1 MKQRRFFGKTV
12 LACTFILAMIGWGVG
27 FYGPPV
33 YMQAVMERTGWPIAQ
48 VSTAVTLHFLSGTVV
63 IANLPR
69 LYARFGIPAITLLG
83 SIVLGIG
90 VNTWAQANQLWVL
103 YAGAVCSGFGWVTL
117 GATAVNTLIAP
128 WYVKERPKAL
138 GKAYNGASMGGV
150 IFSPLWVLLIERF
163 GFAMAALVISVI
175 AVLLIG
181 AFALLV
187 FNKSPQSLGQ
197 HPDNAG
203 QPDPVSISP
212 SATPWTAMQTLKST
226 SFRSL
231 ATGMSLGL
239 FAQIGLI
246 AHLYSI
252 LAGRIGAHDAALAM
266 GLATASAMGG
276 RYVAARLMT
285 QGANRRH
292 LACLGYAIQ
301 LLGTLMLL
309 GLAFHPSVAWIAV
322 VLIGSGIGN
331 ATSLPPLIAQVEF
344 SREHTAR
351 VIALM
356 VAISQATYAFA
367 PAFFGLV
374 RAGFSDPDHAVA
386 AVVTGAVV
394 VQVLA
399 ILAFYRR
406 GAVRLLKGSVAV
418 SASSPRHNSDAA

>member
-1 MKQRRFFGKTV
+1 MTHTRFYGKTV
-12 LACTFILAMIGWGVG
+12 LACTFILAIIGWGIG
-27 FYGPPV
+27 FYGPPI

-48 VSTAVTLHFLSGTVV
+48 VSAAVTLHFLSGTLV

-90 VNTWAQANQLWVL
+90 VNIWAHANQLWVL
-103 YAGAVCSGFGWVTL
+103 YTGALCSGIGWVTL
-117 GATAVNTLIAP
+117 GAAAVNTLIAP

-138 GKAYNGASMGGV
+138 GKAYNGASLGGV

-163 GFAMAALVISVI
+163 GFAMAALAISIV

-181 AFALLV
+181 AFAFLV

-197 HPDNAG
+197 HPDNAD
-203 QPDPVSISP
+203 QPEPVPISA
-212 SATPWTAMQTLKST
+212 SATPWTAMQTLRSA
-226 SFRSL
+226 SFRTL
-231 ATGMSLGL
+231 AAGMSLGL

-252 LAGRIGAHDAALAM
+252 LVGRMGAHEASFAM

-276 RYVAARLMT
+276 RYVAARLMI
-285 QGANRRH
+285 QGMNRRQ
-292 LACLGYAIQ
+292 LACLGYVIQ
-301 LLGTLMLL
+301 MLGTLMLL
-309 GLAFHPSVAWIAV
+309 GLDLHPTVAWIAV

-331 ATSLPPLIAQVEF
+331 ATSLPPLIAQTEF
-344 SREHTAR
+344 SREQTAR

-367 PAFFGLV
+367 PAFFGLL
-374 RAGFSDPDHAVA
+374 RSLFTDPNHAIV
-386 AVVTGAVV
+386 AVVTTAVV
-394 VQVLA
+394 VQGLA
-399 ILAFYRR
+399 IWSFFR
-406 GAVRLLKGSVAV
+406 GV
-418 SASSPRHNSDAA
+418 SARCFKKTAF

>member
-1 MKQRRFFGKTV
+1 MTHTRFFGKTV
-12 LACTFILAMIGWGVG
+12 LTCTFILAIIGWGVG
-27 FYGPPV
+27 FYGPPI

-48 VSTAVTLHFLSGTVV
+48 VSTAVTLHFLSGTIV

-90 VNTWAQANQLWVL
+90 VNIWAQADQLWVL
-103 YAGAVCSGFGWVTL
+103 YAGAVCSGIGWVTL
-117 GATAVNTLIAP
+117 GAAAVNTLIAP
-128 WYVKERPKAL
+128 WYVKDRPKAL
-138 GKAYNGASMGGV
+138 GKAYNGASLGGV

-181 AFALLV
+181 ALAFLV
-187 FNKSPQSLGQ
+187 FSKSPQSLGQ
-197 HPDNAG
+197 HPDNAD
-203 QPDPVSISP
+203 QPEPLPISA
-212 SATPWTAMQTLKST
+212 SATPWSTMQTLRSAR
-226 SFRSL
+226 FRSL
-231 ATGMSLGL
+231 AAGMSLGL

-252 LAGRIGAHDAALAM
+252 LVGRMGAHDASFAM

-276 RYVAARLMT
+276 RYVAARLMI
-285 QGANRRH
+285 QGMNRRQ

-301 LLGTLMLL
+301 VLGTLMLL
-309 GLAFHPSVAWIAV
+309 GLDLHPTVAWIAV
-322 VLIGSGIGN
+322 ALIGSGIGN
-331 ATSLPPLIAQVEF
+331 ATSLPPLIAQAEF
-344 SREHTAR
+344 SREQTAR

-367 PAFFGLV
+367 PAFFGLL
-374 RAGFSDPDHAVA
+374 RSAFTDQNHAIG

-399 ILAFYRR
+399 ILSFYR
-406 GAVRLLKGSVAV
+406 GV
-418 SASSPRHNSDAA
+418 SARPFKKTAY

>member
-1 MKQRRFFGKTV
+1 MTHTRFFGKTV
-12 LACTFILAMIGWGVG
+12 LTCTFILAMIGWGVG
-27 FYGPPV
+27 FYGPPI

-48 VSTAVTLHFLSGTVV
+48 VSTAVTLHFLSGTIV

-90 VNTWAQANQLWVL
+90 VNIWAQADQLWVL
-103 YAGAVCSGFGWVTL
+103 YAGAVCSGIGWVTL
-117 GATAVNTLIAP
+117 GAAAVNTLIAP
-128 WYVKERPKAL
+128 WYVKDRPKAL
-138 GKAYNGASMGGV
+138 GKAYNGASLGGV

-181 AFALLV
+181 ALAFLV
-187 FNKSPQSLGQ
+187 FSKSPQSLGQ
-197 HPDNAG
+197 HPDNAD
-203 QPDPVSISP
+203 QPEPLPISA
-212 SATPWTAMQTLKST
+212 SATPWSTMQTLRSAR
-226 SFRSL
+226 FRSL
-231 ATGMSLGL
+231 AAGMSLGL

-252 LAGRIGAHDAALAM
+252 LVGRMGAHDASFAM

-276 RYVAARLMT
+276 RYVAARLMI
-285 QGANRRH
+285 QGMNRRQ

-301 LLGTLMLL
+301 VLGTLMLL
-309 GLAFHPSVAWIAV
+309 GLDLHPTVAWIAV
-322 VLIGSGIGN
+322 ALIGSGIGN
-331 ATSLPPLIAQVEF
+331 ATSLPPLIAQAEF
-344 SREHTAR
+344 SREQTAR

-367 PAFFGLV
+367 PAFFGLL
-374 RAGFSDPDHAVA
+374 RSAFTDQNHAIG

-399 ILAFYRR
+399 ILSFYR
-406 GAVRLLKGSVAV
+406 GV
-418 SASSPRHNSDAA
+418 SARPFKKTAY

>member
-1 MKQRRFFGKTV
+1 MTHTRFFGKTV
-12 LACTFILAMIGWGVG
+12 LACTFILAMIGWGIG
-27 FYGPPV
+27 FYGPPI

-48 VSTAVTLHFLSGTVV
+48 VSTAVTLHFLSGTIV

-69 LYARFGIPAITLLG
+69 LYARFGIPVITLLG
-83 SIVLGIG
+83 CIVLGIG
-90 VNTWAQANQLWVL
+90 VNIWAQADRLWVL
-103 YAGAVCSGFGWVTL
+103 YAGAVCSGIGWVTL
-117 GATAVNTLIAP
+117 GAAAVNTLIAA
-128 WYVKERPKAL
+128 WYVKDRPKAL
-138 GKAYNGASMGGV
+138 GKAYNGASLGGV

-163 GFAMAALVISVI
+163 GFAMAALAVSVV

-181 AFALLV
+181 AFAFLV

-197 HPDNAG
+197 HPDNAD
-203 QPDPVSISP
+203 QPEPLPVNA
-212 SATPWTAMQTLKST
+212 SATPWSTMQTLRSAR
-226 SFRSL
+226 FRSL
-231 ATGMSLGL
+231 AAGMSLGL

-252 LAGRIGAHDAALAM
+252 LVGRMGAHDASFAL

-276 RYVAARLMT
+276 RYVAARLMI
-285 QGANRRH
+285 QGMNRRQ

-301 LLGTLMLL
+301 VLGTLMLL
-309 GLAFHPSVAWIAV
+309 GLDLHPTVAWIAV

-331 ATSLPPLIAQVEF
+331 ATSLPPLIAQAEF
-344 SREHTAR
+344 RREQTAR

-367 PAFFGLV
+367 PAFFGLL
-374 RAGFSDPDHAVA
+374 RSAFTDSNHAIG

-399 ILAFYRR
+399 ILSFYR
-406 GAVRLLKGSVAV
+406 GV
-418 SASSPRHNSDAA
+418 SARPFKKTAY

>member
-1 MKQRRFFGKTV
+1 MTRTRFFGKTV
-12 LACTFILAMIGWGVG
+12 LACTFILAIIGWGIG
-27 FYGPPV
+27 FYGPPI

-48 VSTAVTLHFLSGTVV
+48 VSAAVTLHFLSGTLV

-69 LYARFGIPAITLLG
+69 LYARVGIPAITLLG

-90 VNTWAQANQLWVL
+90 VNIWAHANQLWVL
-103 YAGAVCSGFGWVTL
+103 YTGAVCSGIGWVTL
-117 GATAVNTLIAP
+117 GAAAVNTLIAP

-138 GKAYNGASMGGV
+138 GKAYNGASLGGV

-163 GFAMAALVISVI
+163 GFAMAALVISIV

-181 AFALLV
+181 VFAFLV

-197 HPDNAG
+197 HPDHADQPEPVPISAG
-203 QPDPVSISP
+203 
-212 SATPWTAMQTLKST
+212 ATPWTAMQTLRSA
-226 SFRSL
+226 SFRTL
-231 ATGMSLGL
+231 AAGMSLGL

-252 LAGRIGAHDAALAM
+252 LVGRMGAHDASFAM

-276 RYVAARLMT
+276 RYVAARLMI
-285 QGANRRH
+285 QGMNRRQ

-301 LLGTLMLL
+301 MLGTLMLL
-309 GLAFHPSVAWIAV
+309 GLDLHPTVAWIAV

-331 ATSLPPLIAQVEF
+331 ATSLPPLIAQTEF
-344 SREHTAR
+344 SREQTAR

-367 PAFFGLV
+367 PALFGLV
-374 RAGFSDPDHAVA
+374 RSLFTDPNHAIV
-386 AVVTGAVV
+386 AVVTAAVV
-394 VQVLA
+394 VQGLA
-399 ILAFYRR
+399 IWSFYPLHYRNR
-406 GAVRLLKGSVAV
+406 VGYRFIPWA
-418 SASSPRHNSDAA
+418 

>member
-1 MKQRRFFGKTV
+1 MTRTRFFGKTV
-12 LACTFILAMIGWGVG
+12 LACTFILAMIGWGIG
-27 FYGPPV
+27 FYGPPI
-33 YMQAVMERTGWPIAQ
+33 YMQAVMERTGWPIAE
-48 VSTAVTLHFLSGTVV
+48 VSTAVTVHFLSGTLV

-69 LYARFGIPAITLLG
+69 LYARFGIPTITLLG

-103 YAGAVCSGFGWVTL
+103 YAGAVCSGIGWVTL
-117 GATAVNTLIAP
+117 GAAAVNTLIAP

-138 GKAYNGASMGGV
+138 GKAYNGASLGGV
-150 IFSPLWVLLIERF
+150 IFSPLWVWLIERF
-163 GFAMAALVISVI
+163 GFAAAALAISVV

-181 AFALLV
+181 AFAFLV
-187 FNKSPQSLGQ
+187 FNKSPQGLGQ
-197 HPDNAG
+197 HPDHAD
-203 QPDPVSISP
+203 QPEPVP
-212 SATPWTAMQTLKST
+212 ASASAAPWTALQTLRSA

-231 ATGMSLGL
+231 AAGMSLGL
-239 FAQIGLI
+239 FAQIGLV
-246 AHLYSI
+246 AHLYSM
-252 LAGRIGAHDAALAM
+252 LLGRMSAHDASFAM

-276 RYVAARLMT
+276 RYVAARLMI
-285 QGANRRH
+285 QGMNRRQ

-301 LLGTLMLL
+301 MLGTLMLL
-309 GLAFHPSVAWIAV
+309 GLGLHPTVAWIAV

-367 PAFFGLV
+367 PALFGLL
-374 RAGFSDPDHAVA
+374 RAIFINPNHAIVAVVA
-386 AVVTGAVV
+386 AAVT

-399 ILAFYRR
+399 IVSFYR
-406 GAVRLLKGSVAV
+406 GV
-418 SASSPRHNSDAA
+418 SARPFKKAVC

>member
-1 MKQRRFFGKTV
+1 MAMTHTRFFGKTV
-12 LACTFILAMIGWGVG
+12 LTCTFILAMIGWGVG
-27 FYGPPV
+27 FYGPPI

-48 VSTAVTLHFLSGTVV
+48 VSTAVTLHFLSGTIV

-90 VNTWAQANQLWVL
+90 VNIWAQADQLWVL
-103 YAGAVCSGFGWVTL
+103 YAGAVCSGIGWVTL
-117 GATAVNTLIAP
+117 GAAAVNTLIAP
-128 WYVKERPKAL
+128 WYVKDRPKAL
-138 GKAYNGASMGGV
+138 GKAYNGASLGGV

-163 GFAMAALVISVI
+163 SFAMAALVISVI

-181 AFALLV
+181 ALAFLV
-187 FNKSPQSLGQ
+187 FSKSPQSLGQ
-197 HPDNAG
+197 HPDNAD
-203 QPDPVSISP
+203 QPEPLPISA
-212 SATPWTAMQTLKST
+212 SATPWSTMQTLRSAR
-226 SFRSL
+226 FRTL
-231 ATGMSLGL
+231 AAGMSLGL

-252 LAGRIGAHDAALAM
+252 LVGRMGAHDASFAM

-276 RYVAARLMT
+276 RYVAARLMI
-285 QGANRRH
+285 QGMNRRQ

-301 LLGTLMLL
+301 VLGTLMLL
-309 GLAFHPSVAWIAV
+309 GLDLHPTVAWIAV
-322 VLIGSGIGN
+322 ALIGSGIGN
-331 ATSLPPLIAQVEF
+331 ATSLPPLIAQAEF
-344 SREHTAR
+344 SREQTAR

-367 PAFFGLV
+367 PAFFGLL
-374 RAGFSDPDHAVA
+374 RSAFTDQNHAIG

-399 ILAFYRR
+399 ILSFYR
-406 GAVRLLKGSVAV
+406 GV
-418 SASSPRHNSDAA
+418 SARPFKKTAY

>member
-1 MKQRRFFGKTV
+1 MTNTRFFGKTV
-12 LACTFILAMIGWGVG
+12 LACTFVLAIIGWGIG
-27 FYGPPV
+27 FYGPPI

-48 VSTAVTLHFLSGTVV
+48 VSTAVTLHFLSGTIV

-90 VNTWAQANQLWVL
+90 VNIWAQAGVLWLL
-103 YAGAVCSGFGWVTL
+103 YAGAVCSGIGWVTL
-117 GATAVNTLIAP
+117 GAAAVNTLIAP

-163 GFAMAALVISVI
+163 GFATAALVISVVT
-175 AVLLIG
+175 VLLIG

-197 HPDNAG
+197 HPDNAD
-203 QPDPVSISP
+203 QPDPEP
-212 SATPWTAMQTLKST
+212 TSASAAPWTAMQTLRST
-226 SFRSL
+226 SFRTL
-231 ATGMSLGL
+231 AAGMSLGL

-252 LAGRIGAHDAALAM
+252 LVGRMGAHDASFAM

-276 RYVAARLMT
+276 RYIAARLMI
-285 QGANRRH
+285 QGMNRRQ

-301 LLGTLMLL
+301 MLGTLMLL
-309 GLAFHPSVAWIAV
+309 GLDLHPTVAWIAV

-331 ATSLPPLIAQVEF
+331 ATSLPPLIAQTEF
-344 SREHTAR
+344 SREQTAR

-374 RAGFSDPDHAVA
+374 RSAFTDSNHAIV
-386 AVVTGAVV
+386 AVVTGAVI
-394 VQVLA
+394 VQALA
-399 ILAFYRR
+399 IVSFYR
-406 GAVRLLKGSVAV
+406 GV
-418 SASSPRHNSDAA
+418 SARPFKKTVF

>member
-1 MKQRRFFGKTV
+1 MTNTRFFGKTV
-12 LACTFILAMIGWGVG
+12 LACTFVLAIIGWGIG
-27 FYGPPV
+27 FYGPPI
-33 YMQAVMERTGWPIAQ
+33 YMQAVMDRTGWPIAQ
-48 VSTAVTLHFLSGTVV
+48 VSTAVTLHFLSGTIV

-83 SIVLGIG
+83 TVVLGIG
-90 VNTWAQANQLWVL
+90 VNIWAQASELWLL
-103 YAGAVCSGFGWVTL
+103 YAGAVCSGIGWVTL
-117 GATAVNTLIAP
+117 GAAAVNSLIAP

-163 GFAMAALVISVI
+163 GFATAALVISVV

-187 FNKSPQSLGQ
+187 FNKSPRSLGQ
-197 HPDNAG
+197 HPDNAD
-203 QPDPVSISP
+203 QPDPEPTSP
-212 SATPWTAMQTLKST
+212 SAAPWTAMQTLRSA
-226 SFRSL
+226 SFRTL
-231 ATGMSLGL
+231 AAGMSLGL

-252 LAGRIGAHDAALAM
+252 LVGRMGAHDASFAM

-276 RYVAARLMT
+276 RYVAARLMI
-285 QGANRRH
+285 QGMNRRQ

-301 LLGTLMLL
+301 MLGTLMLL
-309 GLAFHPSVAWIAV
+309 GLDLHPTVAWIAV

-331 ATSLPPLIAQVEF
+331 ATSLPPLIAQTEF
-344 SREHTAR
+344 SREQTAR

-374 RAGFSDPDHAVA
+374 RSAFTDSNHAIA
-386 AVVTGAVV
+386 AVVAGAVI
-394 VQVLA
+394 VQALA
-399 ILAFYRR
+399 IVSFYQ
-406 GAVRLLKGSVAV
+406 GV
-418 SASSPRHNSDAA
+418 SARPFKKTVF

>member
-1 MKQRRFFGKTV
+1 MTHTRFYGKTV
-12 LACTFILAMIGWGVG
+12 LACTFILAIIGWGIG
-27 FYGPPV
+27 FYGPPI

-48 VSTAVTLHFLSGTVV
+48 VSAAVTLHFLSGTLV

-90 VNTWAQANQLWVL
+90 VNIWAHANQLWVL
-103 YAGAVCSGFGWVTL
+103 YTGALCSGIGWVTL
-117 GATAVNTLIAP
+117 GAAAVNTLIAP

-138 GKAYNGASMGGV
+138 GKAYNGASLGGV

-163 GFAMAALVISVI
+163 GFAMAALVISIV

-181 AFALLV
+181 AFAFLV

-197 HPDNAG
+197 HPDNAD
-203 QPDPVSISP
+203 QPEPVPISA
-212 SATPWTAMQTLKST
+212 SATPWTAMQTLRSA
-226 SFRSL
+226 SFRTL
-231 ATGMSLGL
+231 AAGMSLGL

-252 LAGRIGAHDAALAM
+252 LVGRMGAHEASFAM

-276 RYVAARLMT
+276 RYVAARLMI
-285 QGANRRH
+285 QGMNRRQ
-292 LACLGYAIQ
+292 LACLGYVIQ
-301 LLGTLMLL
+301 MLGTLMLL
-309 GLAFHPSVAWIAV
+309 GLDLHPTVAWIAV

-331 ATSLPPLIAQVEF
+331 ATSLPPLIAQTEF
-344 SREHTAR
+344 SREQTAR

-367 PAFFGLV
+367 PAFFGLL
-374 RAGFSDPDHAVA
+374 RSLFTDPNHAIV
-386 AVVTGAVV
+386 AVVTTAVV
-394 VQVLA
+394 VQGLA
-399 ILAFYRR
+399 IWSFFR
-406 GAVRLLKGSVAV
+406 GV
-418 SASSPRHNSDAA
+418 SARCFKKTAF

>member
-1 MKQRRFFGKTV
+1 MTRTRFFGKTV
-12 LACTFILAMIGWGVG
+12 LACTFILAIIGWGIG
-27 FYGPPV
+27 FYGPPI

-48 VSTAVTLHFLSGTVV
+48 VSAAVTLHFLSGTLV

-83 SIVLGIG
+83 SILLGIG
-90 VNTWAQANQLWVL
+90 VNIWAHANQLWVL
-103 YAGAVCSGFGWVTL
+103 YTGAVCSGIGWVTL
-117 GATAVNTLIAP
+117 GAAAVNTLIAP

-138 GKAYNGASMGGV
+138 GKAYNGASLGGV

-163 GFAMAALVISVI
+163 GFAMAALVISIV

-181 AFALLV
+181 VFAFLV

-197 HPDNAG
+197 HPDNAD
-203 QPDPVSISP
+203 QPEPVPISAD
-212 SATPWTAMQTLKST
+212 ATPWTAMQTLRSA
-226 SFRSL
+226 SFLTL
-231 ATGMSLGL
+231 AAGMSLGL

-252 LAGRIGAHDAALAM
+252 LVGRMGAHDASFAM

-276 RYVAARLMT
+276 RYVAARLMI
-285 QGANRRH
+285 QGMNRRQ

-301 LLGTLMLL
+301 MLGTLMLL
-309 GLAFHPSVAWIAV
+309 GLDLHPTVAWIAV

-331 ATSLPPLIAQVEF
+331 ATSLPPLIAQTEF
-344 SREHTAR
+344 SREQTAR

-367 PAFFGLV
+367 PALFGLV
-374 RAGFSDPDHAVA
+374 RSLFTDPNHAIV
-386 AVVTGAVV
+386 AVVTAAVV
-394 VQVLA
+394 VQGLA
-399 ILAFYRR
+399 IWSFYPLHYRNR
-406 GAVRLLKGSVAV
+406 GGYRFIPWA
-418 SASSPRHNSDAA
+418 

>member
-1 MKQRRFFGKTV
+1 MTRTRFFGKTV

-27 FYGPPV
+27 FYGPPI

-48 VSTAVTLHFLSGTVV
+48 VSAAVTLHFLSGTIV

-69 LYARFGIPAITLLG
+69 LYARFGIPTITLLG

-90 VNTWAQANQLWVL
+90 VNIWAQANQLGVL
-103 YAGAVCSGFGWVTL
+103 YAGAVCSGIGWVTL
-117 GATAVNTLIAP
+117 GAAAVNTLIAP

-138 GKAYNGASMGGV
+138 GKAYNGASLGGV

-163 GFAMAALVISVI
+163 GFTTAALVISVV

-181 AFALLV
+181 VFAFLV

-197 HPDNAG
+197 HPDHAD
-203 QPDPVSISP
+203 QPDPVPVSA
-212 SATPWTAMQTLKST
+212 SATPWTTKQTLRSA
-226 SFRSL
+226 SFRTL
-231 ATGMSLGL
+231 AAGMSLGL

-252 LAGRIGAHDAALAM
+252 LAGRMGAHDASFAM

-276 RYVAARLMT
+276 RYVAARLMI
-285 QGANRRH
+285 QGMNRRQ
-292 LACLGYAIQ
+292 LACLGYAVQ
-301 LLGTLMLL
+301 MLGTLILL
-309 GLAFHPSVAWIAV
+309 GLDLHPTVAWIAV

-331 ATSLPPLIAQVEF
+331 ATSLPPLIAQTEF
-344 SREHTAR
+344 SREQTAR

-356 VAISQATYAFA
+356 IAISQATYAFA

-374 RAGFSDPDHAVA
+374 RSLFSDSNHAIV
-386 AVVTGAVV
+386 AVVAGAVI
-394 VQVLA
+394 VQGLA
-399 ILAFYRR
+399 ILSFYRGVPAR
-406 GAVRLLKGSVAV
+406 RFKKTAF
-418 SASSPRHNSDAA
+418 

>member
-1 MKQRRFFGKTV
+1 MTRTRFFGKTV
-12 LACTFILAMIGWGVG
+12 LACTFILAMIGWGIG
-27 FYGPPV
+27 FYGPPI
-33 YMQAVMERTGWPIAQ
+33 YMQAVMERTGWPIAE
-48 VSTAVTLHFLSGTVV
+48 VSTAVTVHFLSGTLV

-69 LYARFGIPAITLLG
+69 LYARFGIPTITLLG

-90 VNTWAQANQLWVL
+90 VNTWAQANQLWML
-103 YAGAVCSGFGWVTL
+103 YAGAVCSGIGWVTL
-117 GATAVNTLIAP
+117 GAAAVNTLIAP

-138 GKAYNGASMGGV
+138 GKAYNGASLGGV
-150 IFSPLWVLLIERF
+150 IFSPFWVWLIERF
-163 GFAMAALVISVI
+163 GFATAALAISVV

-181 AFALLV
+181 AFAFLV
-187 FNKSPQSLGQ
+187 FNKSPQDLGQ
-197 HPDNAG
+197 HPDHAD
-203 QPDPVSISP
+203 QSEPVPASP
-212 SATPWTAMQTLKST
+212 SVAPWTALQTLRSA

-231 ATGMSLGL
+231 AAGMSLGL

-246 AHLYSI
+246 AHLYSM
-252 LAGRIGAHDAALAM
+252 LVGRMGAHDASFAM

-285 QGANRRH
+285 QGMNRRQ

-301 LLGTLMLL
+301 MLGTLMLL
-309 GLAFHPSVAWIAV
+309 GLDLHPTVAWIAV

-367 PAFFGLV
+367 PALFGLL
-374 RAGFSDPDHAVA
+374 RAIFIDPNHAIVAVVA
-386 AVVTGAVV
+386 AAVT

-399 ILAFYRR
+399 IVSFYR
-406 GAVRLLKGSVAV
+406 GV
-418 SASSPRHNSDAA
+418 SARPFKKAVC

>member
-1 MKQRRFFGKTV
+1 MTHTRFFGKTV
-12 LACTFILAMIGWGVG
+12 LTCTFILAIIGWGIG
-27 FYGPPV
+27 FYGPPI

-48 VSTAVTLHFLSGTVV
+48 VSMAVTLHFLSGTVV

-83 SIVLGIG
+83 CIVLGIG
-90 VNTWAQANQLWVL
+90 VNIWAQANQLWVL
-103 YAGAVCSGFGWVTL
+103 YAGAVCSGIGWVTL
-117 GATAVNTLIAP
+117 GAAAVNTLIAP

-163 GFAMAALVISVI
+163 GFATAALVISLT

-197 HPDNAG
+197 HPDNAD
-203 QPDPVSISP
+203 QPEPVTPGS
-212 SATPWTAMQTLKST
+212 SATPWTAAQTLKAAN
-226 SFRSL
+226 FRTL
-231 ATGMSLGL
+231 AAGMSLGL

-252 LAGRIGAHDAALAM
+252 LVGRMGAHDASFAM

-285 QGANRRH
+285 QGMNRRL

-301 LLGTLMLL
+301 MLGTLMLL
-309 GLAFHPSVAWIAV
+309 GLDLHPSVAWMAV

-331 ATSLPPLIAQVEF
+331 ATSLPPLIAQTEF
-344 SREHTAR
+344 SREQTAR

-367 PAFFGLV
+367 PASFGLV
-374 RAGFSDPDHAVA
+374 RAAFSQPDQAII
-386 AVVTGAVV
+386 AVVTAAVV
-394 VQVLA
+394 VQALA
-399 ILAFYRR
+399 ILSFYQ
-406 GAVRLLKGSVAV
+406 GV
-418 SASSPRHNSDAA
+418 SGRPFKKTVF